1 MIENKTALEMSLE
14 MHRDLRSALS
24 CMDGCDKDDIRDSFL
39 ISKIADLQERILFVE
54 NKLKECELQKL

>member
-14 MHRDLRSALS
+14 MHRDLRSSLS